1 MKLISIKSGMR
12 FWILLNQDSFFFV
25 DLVNVYELL

>member
-12 FWILLNQDSFFFV
+12 FWILLNQDSFFV
-25 DLVNVYELL
+25 DLVNMYELL